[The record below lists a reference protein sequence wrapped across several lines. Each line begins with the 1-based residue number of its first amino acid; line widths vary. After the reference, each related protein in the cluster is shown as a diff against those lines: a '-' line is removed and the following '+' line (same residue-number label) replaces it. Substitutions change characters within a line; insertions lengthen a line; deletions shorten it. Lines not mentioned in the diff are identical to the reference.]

1 MQNFR
6 EIKNKIES
14 IKPVLRDKYHVS
26 SIGIFGSVLREDFQD
41 GKSDVDI
48 LVDFSEPI
56 GITFIDLADFLENQL
71 NRKIDLFS
79 RNGIKD
85 RFFSQIEKEIIY
97 A

>member
-41 GKSDVDI
+41 GKAMLISWLI
-48 LVDFSEPI
+48 
-56 GITFIDLADFLENQL
+56 FLNL
-71 NRKIDLFS
+71 
-79 RNGIKD
+79 
-85 RFFSQIEKEIIY
+85 
-97 A
+97 

>member
-1 MQNFR
+1 VKNFR
-6 EIKNKIES
+6 EIKIKLES

-26 SIGIFGSVLREDFQD
+26 SIGIFGSVLRGDYQD

-97 A
+97 V

>member
-26 SIGIFGSVLREDFQD
+26 SIGIFGSVLRGDYQD

>member
-6 EIKNKIES
+6 EIKIKIES
-14 IKPVLRDKYHVS
+14 IKPLLRDKYHVS
-26 SIGIFGSVLREDFQD
+26 SIGIFGSVLRGDYQD

-85 RFFSQIEKEIIY
+85 KFFSQIEKEIIY
-97 A
+97 V